1 MNTAPDDDQFPSL
14 GDEDLVTSTPVTEL
28 VVPLTEG
35 WRSPTE
41 TITLDPT
48 DEAPLVMGDDGDDT
62 GKLTKIKFRIDGNG
76 DTERMLDQ
84 LAPQDMLDSGHGFMV
99 RTQTVQPKTEWRT
112 TCEVCGDPILAAANE
127 WLCQLGHFGQSVEPN
142 GPFRPA
148 SALCNCNW
156 CLHYQ
161 MWLRGEYRPQGGR
174 PAKRCGTAECKR
186 KAARER
192 QRRSRAAR
200 KAQDVTETP

>member
-14 GDEDLVTSTPVTEL
+14 GDEDLVTLTPVTEV

-41 TITLDPT
+41 TITLDAT

-62 GKLTKIKFRIDGNG
+62 GKLTKTKFRIDGNG
-76 DTERMLDQ
+76 DTERVLAQ
-84 LAPQDMLDSGHGFMV
+84 LVPQDLLESGHGFMV
-99 RTQTVQPKTEWRT
+99 RTQLVAPKTEWRQ
-112 TCEVCGDPILAAANE
+112 TCEVCGDPILAAADE
-127 WLCQLGHFGQSVEPN
+127 WFCQLGRPL
-142 GPFRPA
+142 RPA

-161 MWLRGEYRPQGGR
+161 MWLRGEYRPKGGR

-192 QRRSRAAR
+192 QRKSRAAR
-200 KAQDVTETP
+200 KARDVTDTP